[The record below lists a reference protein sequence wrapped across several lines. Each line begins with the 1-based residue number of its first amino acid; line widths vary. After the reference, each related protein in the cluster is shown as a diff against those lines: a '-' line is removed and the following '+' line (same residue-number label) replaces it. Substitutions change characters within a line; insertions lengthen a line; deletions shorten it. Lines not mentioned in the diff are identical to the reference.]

1 VIFKAQ
7 FGVLSKIGARVGVL
21 TAEPELTK
29 KRYPGVKCFDV
40 SGGRLK
46 AIIAGIKWS
55 DIVVV
60 GGGELVQDVSSL
72 FYSPYNLLPL
82 FLAALFRKKAFAWA
96 IGIGQGRELAPL
108 TPLLTK
114 IALKACSGITVR
126 DRGSFNVLYKLGF
139 REPEMILTA
148 DCALTLSDTVYKQ
161 EKSNILGAAPR
172 DVSNRS
178 RKILPLELRRK
189 MKNYVEPDPLP
200 AADAWADL
208 LDKHVDRHQS
218 EIILFPFH
226 TGSLSNDDHEFCDL
240 VMSRMIH
247 SSRVKFADPSQPDEF
262 VRLISRCRVLLTT
275 PLHGAIMSV
284 AVGTV
289 PVSVS
294 YASKCTRF
302 MEQIGLQDYVPPG
315 ETGIPGKAAVAAV
328 EKAWVN
334 SESISARI
342 ASTRVQLVQRAEKT
356 AEYFRN
362 LFRI

>member
-1 VIFKAQ
+1 M
-7 FGVLSKIGARVGVL
+7 GVL

-139 REPEMILTA
+139 REPGMILTA
-148 DCALTLSDTVYKQ
+148 DCALTLSDVPDKQ
-161 EKSNILGAAPR
+161 RRSNILGAAPR

-189 MKNYVEPDPLP
+189 MKNYEEPDPLP
-200 AADAWADL
+200 AADAWAEL
-208 LDKHVDRHQS
+208 LDKHVDRHGS

-226 TGSLSNDDHEFCDL
+226 TGCLSNDDHEFCDL

-247 SSRVKFADPSQPDEF
+247 SSRVKLADPSLPDEF
-262 VRLISRCRVLLTT
+262 VRLISQCRVLVTT

-284 AVGTV
+284 AAGGV

-294 YASKCTRF
+294 YASKCIRF
-302 MEQIGLQDYVPPG
+302 MEQIGLQDYVPAG
-315 ETGIPGKAAVAAV
+315 EVGIPGKAAVAAV

-334 SESISARI
+334 SERISGRI

-356 AEYFRN
+356 AEYFRK